1 MDLLESTI
9 QVIRPFDGRSS
20 AILLS
25 WYPAV
30 DANPHHR
37 FVVTPRRR
45 FCCEEDLA
53 FLGYDG
59 LNAAADLRRW
69 REGRLNPATRE
80 LIDVILSH
88 GVDGA
93 RVIDIGA
100 GVGAVHVALLES
112 GAEAAVDVDASRE
125 FLATAR
131 GEAERR
137 GLQHRIEYR
146 YGDFVEVAGDLP
158 PADIVTLDSV
168 ICCYPYLDPLLEAAT
183 RSRPQLI
190 GITYPRDV
198 WWMRAYMRLY
208 NLFQALRRNP
218 ARYFVHRHA
227 HLQRSMHEAGYLN
240 AHEGGIR
247 PWRVVVYRRADGTPK

>member
-1 MDLLESTI
+1 M
-9 QVIRPFDGRSS
+9 
-20 AILLS
+20 
-25 WYPAV
+25 
-30 DANPHHR
+30 
-37 FVVTPRRR
+37 VTPRRR
-45 FCCEEDLA
+45 FCCDEDLA

-69 REGRLNPATRE
+69 RAGRLHPATQE
-80 LIDVILSH
+80 LIKVILGQ

-93 RVIDIGA
+93 RVLDVGA

-112 GAEAAVDVDASRE
+112 GAAAAIDVDASRE

-137 GLQHRIEYR
+137 GLQGRIEYR
-146 YGDFVEVAGDLP
+146 YGDFVEVGNDLP

-168 ICCYPYLDPLLEAAT
+168 ICCYPYLEPLLDAAT
-183 RSRPQLI
+183 RSRPDLV

-208 NLFQALRRNP
+208 NLIQALRRNP
-218 ARYFVHRHA
+218 ARYFVYRHA
-227 HLQRSMHEAGYLN
+227 RLQRWMQEAGYRN
-240 AHEGGIR
+240 VHEGGIR
-247 PWRVVVYRRADGTPK
+247 PWRVVVYRRAAGAPK